1 MNLVD
6 LSDYYYV
13 NYRSVFSNA
22 DDAFQLSKFGMSLGS
37 VEDFDD
43 NILYIKVRK
52 ITSKYNLFLRRNN

>member
-13 NYRSVFSNA
+13 NYHSVFSNA

>member
-6 LSDYYYV
+6 LSDYCYAH
-13 NYRSVFSNA
+13 NRSVFFNA

-37 VEDFDD
+37 VEDFED
-43 NILYIKVRK
+43 NILYIKVRR